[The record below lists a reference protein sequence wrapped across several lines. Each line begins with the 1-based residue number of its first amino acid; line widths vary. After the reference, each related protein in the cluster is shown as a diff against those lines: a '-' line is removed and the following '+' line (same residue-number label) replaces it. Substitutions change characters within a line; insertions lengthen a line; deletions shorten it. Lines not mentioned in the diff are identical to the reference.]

1 MNDDPAGSPR
11 PADSNPAGKPPPIV
25 LVGEEGWLSGS
36 CSGPARSPGGDHIRP
51 APAALMTGPAG
62 WNSGPMPGAGPGLT
76 IANVVAAH
84 AHRGWEIAQ
93 TGQAAFTAEYR
104 AGSRLHVLAGHSAA
118 ELDARIRAA
127 EAAWPGPDPEG
138 LLARIAE
145 DHPTWAVDAADRGH
159 GVTATRGDVHLWAHD
174 AAELAALLDVAD
186 PMVP

>member
-1 MNDDPAGSPR
+1 VNDDPTDSHR
-11 PADSNPAGKPPPIV
+11 PADSNPAGKPPAIF

-36 CSGPARSPGGDHIRP
+36 CPPPAGRGADRSGQAR
-51 APAALMTGPAG
+51 AALMTGPAG

-76 IANVVAAH
+76 IANVIAAH

-104 AGSRLHVLAGHSAA
+104 DGSRLHVLAGHSAA

-127 EAAWPGPDPEG
+127 EAAWPGPDPAS
-138 LLARIAE
+138 LLARIAGE
-145 DHPTWAVDAADRGH
+145 HPTWAVDAADHGR
-159 GVTATRGDVHLWAHD
+159 GVTATRGDVHLWACD

>member
-1 MNDDPAGSPR
+1 MKDDPAGSPR

-36 CSGPARSPGGDHIRP
+36 CSGAPRHTGRARGGP

-62 WNSGPMPGAGPGLT
+62 WNSGPMPGAGAGLT

-84 AHRGWEIAQ
+84 AHKGWEIAQ

-104 AGSRLHVLAGHSAA
+104 DGSRLHVLAGHSAA
-118 ELDARIRAA
+118 ELDARIRTA
-127 EAAWPGPDPEG
+127 EAAWPGPDPAS
-138 LLARIAE
+138 LLAQIAE
-145 DHPTWAVDAADRGH
+145 DHPTWAVDAADHGR
-159 GVTATRGDVHLWAHD
+159 GVTATRGDVHLWACD

>member
-1 MNDDPAGSPR
+1 MNDDSPDSLR

-36 CSGPARSPGGDHIRP
+36 CSGTGRRAPG
-51 APAALMTGPAG
+51 ALMTGPAG
-62 WNSGPMPGAGPGLT
+62 WNSGPMPSAAPGLT

-84 AHRGWEIAQ
+84 AHKGWRIAQ

-104 AGSRLHVLAGHSAA
+104 DGSRLHVLAGRSAA

-127 EAAWPGPDPEG
+127 EAVWPGPDPAS
-138 LLARIAE
+138 LLAQIAA
-145 DHPTWAVDAADRGH
+145 DHPTWAVDAADHGH
-159 GVTATRGDVHLWAHD
+159 GVTATRGDVHLWASD
-174 AAELAALLDVAD
+174 AAELSALLDVAD